1 MKNKT
6 KVVLIFLFLSV
17 FIMAIL
23 SEGQKAK
30 WKGTIEEKDGV
41 KVIKNPKTPLYGEIE
56 LELEVDLSIG
66 GEDVDENYM
75 FRRVSDI
82 EVDEEGNIY
91 VLDSRE
97 CRIQIYDKDGK
108 YLKTIGRKGEGPGE
122 FQRAGR
128 MTLGTKDKLYVDEY
142 KKIIIFG
149 NDGTF
154 EKNVNT
160 DFHISSY
167 LVTKEENFLGWSRI
181 RTEKGTSFDV
191 ILIDPS
197 GKRIDTI
204 ASFPDPSVVLTK
216 AVSGG
221 GAISVGG
228 SPPYSPGLFFCPLSD
243 ELGIYGYSA
252 EYKLCVV
259 NSSGEI
265 VHIIE
270 KDEKRQP
277 TSRKEE
283 NEYLEKM
290 IERSKERGGIQW
302 SMGDLRKLHGFAKY
316 KPFFSLIINDDE
328 GNIYLAKPK
337 PVVKEEEDTYFDFFN
352 KEGYYLYK
360 IKIPEISPKVIKK
373 GYLYTFRQDEDT
385 GYYKIERYKIKN
397 WGQVNKGI

>member
-6 KVVLIFLFLSV
+6 KVILIFLFLSF
-17 FIMAIL
+17 FIIAI
-23 SEGQKAK
+23 SSGEQKTE
-30 WKGTIEEKDGV
+30 WKGIVEEEDGV
-41 KVIKNPKTPLYGEIE
+41 KVIKNPKEPLYGDIK
-56 LELEVDLSIG
+56 LELEVDLTIG

-128 MTLGTKDKLYVDEY
+128 MTLSAKGKLYVNEY

-149 NDGTF
+149 EDGTF

-160 DFHISSY
+160 DFHLSFY
-167 LVTKEENFLGWSRI
+167 LVTKEENFLGWSFI
-181 RTEKGTSFDV
+181 RTEEGTTLDV
-191 ILIDPS
+191 ILIDSS

-204 ASFPDPSVVLTK
+204 ASFPDPSVVLRK

-221 GAISVGG
+221 GAISVVG

-243 ELGIYGYSA
+243 ELGIYGYSS
-252 EYKLCVV
+252 EYKLSVV

-290 IERSKERGGIQW
+290 IERSKGRGGIQW
-302 SMGDLRKLHGFAKY
+302 SKGDLRKLHGFAKY
-316 KPFFSLIINDDE
+316 KPFFSLIMNDDE
-328 GNIYLAKPK
+328 GHIFLAKPK
-337 PVVKEEEDTYFDFFN
+337 SVVKKEEDTYFDFFN

-360 IKIPEISPKVIKK
+360 IKIHEISPKVIKK
-373 GYLYTFRQDEDT
+373 GYLYTYRQDEDT

-397 WGQVNKGI
+397 WGQVKKGI

>member
-1 MKNKT
+1 MKYKT

-30 WKGTIEEKDGV
+30 WEGTIEEKDGV

-56 LELEVDLSIG
+56 LELEVDLVIG

-91 VLDSRE
+91 VLDSGE

-128 MTLGTKDKLYVDEY
+128 MTLSAKGKLYVNEY
-142 KKIIIFG
+142 KKIIIFSE
-149 NDGTF
+149 DGTF

-167 LVTKEENFLGWSRI
+167 LVTKEENFLGWAYI
-181 RTEKGTSFDV
+181 RTEKGRTFDV
-191 ILIDPS
+191 ILVDSS

-204 ASFPDPSVVLTK
+204 ASFPDPSVFLTK
-216 AVSGG
+216 STSGG

-228 SPPYSPGLFFCPLSD
+228 SPPYSPGLFFSPLSD
-243 ELGIYGYSA
+243 ELGIYGYSS
-252 EYKLCVV
+252 EYKLGVV

-265 VHIIE
+265 VRVIE

-290 IERSKERGGIQW
+290 IERSKGGGIQW
-302 SMGDLRKLHGFAKY
+302 SRGDLRKLHGFAKY
-316 KPFFSLIINDDE
+316 KPFFSLIMNDDE
-328 GNIYLAKPK
+328 GHIFLAKPK

-352 KEGYYLYK
+352 MEGYYLYK
-360 IKIPEISPKVIKK
+360 IKIHEISPKVIKK
-373 GYLYTFRQDEDT
+373 GCLYTYIQDEDT

-397 WGQVNKGI
+397 WDKIKAGI

>member
-17 FIMAIL
+17 FIIAIL

-30 WKGTIEEKDGV
+30 WEGTLEEKDGV
-41 KVIKNPKTPLYGEIE
+41 KVIKNPNTPLYGEIE
-56 LELEVDLSIG
+56 LELEKDLVIG
-66 GEDVDENYM
+66 GEDVDENSM

-91 VLDSRE
+91 VLDSGE

-128 MTLGTKDKLYVDEY
+128 MTLDAKGKLYVNEY
-142 KKIIIFG
+142 KKIIIFEE
-149 NDGTF
+149 DGTF

-160 DFHISSY
+160 DFHLSSY

-181 RTEKGTSFDV
+181 RTEKGNTLDV
-191 ILIDPS
+191 ILVDSS

-302 SMGDLRKLHGFAKY
+302 AMGDLRKLHGFAKY

-337 PVVKEEEDTYFDFFN
+337 SVVKEEEDTYFDFFN

>member
-1 MKNKT
+1 MKNRT

-17 FIMAIL
+17 FIIAIS

-30 WKGTIEEKDGV
+30 WEGTIEKEDGV
-41 KVIKNPKTPLYGEIE
+41 KIIKNPKTPLYGEIE
-56 LELEVDLSIG
+56 LELEVDLVIG

-97 CRIQIYDKDGK
+97 CRIQKYDKNGR

-122 FQRAGR
+122 FQRPGR
-128 MTLGTKDKLYVDEY
+128 ITFDARRKLYVDEY
-142 KKIIIFG
+142 KKIIIFEE
-149 NDGTF
+149 DGTF

-160 DFHISSY
+160 DFHVSSY
-167 LVTKEENFLGWSRI
+167 LVTKEGKFLGWSRI
-181 RTEKGTSFDV
+181 RTEKGSSFDV
-191 ILIDPS
+191 ILVDS
-197 GKRIDTI
+197 NGKKVETV
-204 ASFPDPSVVLTK
+204 ASFPDPIVVVTK
-216 AVSGG
+216 SASGG
-221 GAISVGG
+221 VSMSRGG
-228 SPPYSPGLFFCPLSD
+228 SPPYSPGLFFCSLSD
-243 ELGIYGYSA
+243 ELGIYGYSS

-265 VHIIE
+265 VHVIE
-270 KDEKRQP
+270 KDEKRQS

-290 IERSKERGGIQW
+290 IERSKGGGIQW
-302 SMGDLRKLHGFAKY
+302 SRGDLKKLYGFAKY
-316 KPFFSLIINDDE
+316 KPFFSLIMNDDE

-360 IKIPEISPKVIKK
+360 IKIHKISPKVIKK
-373 GYLYTFRQDEDT
+373 GCLYTFRQDEDT

-397 WGQVNKGI
+397 WDQVKKRI

>member
-6 KVVLIFLFLSV
+6 KVVLFFLFLSV

-23 SEGQKAK
+23 SEGQKTK

-75 FRRVSDI
+75 FRRVSGI
-82 EVDEEGNIY
+82 EVNKEGNIF

-122 FQRAGR
+122 FQRALR
-128 MTLGTKDKLYVDEY
+128 MTLDSKGKLYVNEY
-142 KKIIIFG
+142 KKIIIFEE
-149 NDGTF
+149 DGTF

-160 DFHISSY
+160 DFHLSFY
-167 LVTKEENFLGWSRI
+167 LVTKEDNFLGWSFI
-181 RTEKGTSFDV
+181 RTEEGNTLDV
-191 ILIDPS
+191 ILIDSS
-197 GKRIDTI
+197 GKRTDTI
-204 ASFPDPSVVLTK
+204 ASFPDPSVVLRK
-216 AVSGG
+216 SVSGG
-221 GAISVGG
+221 GTISVMR
-228 SPPYSPGLFFCPLSD
+228 SPPYSPGLFFCQLSD

-252 EYKLCVV
+252 EYKLGVV

-283 NEYLEKM
+283 NEYFEKI
-290 IERSKERGGIQW
+290 IERSKRQGGIQW
-302 SMGDLRKLHGFAKY
+302 SRGDLRKLHGFAKY
-316 KPFFSLIINDDE
+316 KPFFTLIMNDDE
-328 GNIYLAKPK
+328 GHIFLAKPK
-337 PVVKEEEDTYFDFFN
+337 PVVKKEEDTYFDFFN

-360 IKIPEISPKVIKK
+360 IKIHEISPKVIHK

-397 WGQVNKGI
+397 WDQVKKGI

>member
-1 MKNKT
+1 
-6 KVVLIFLFLSV
+6 
-17 FIMAIL
+17 MAI
-23 SEGQKAK
+23 SSGEQKAK
-30 WKGTIEEKDGV
+30 WKGTLEEKDGV
-41 KVIKNPKTPLYGEIE
+41 KVIKNPEKPLYGDIE

-66 GEDVDENYM
+66 GDDVDENYM

-97 CRIQIYDKDGK
+97 CRIQKYDKDGK
-108 YLKTIGRKGEGPGE
+108 FFKTIGRKGEGPGE

-128 MTLGTKDKLYVDEY
+128 MTLDAKEKLYVNEY

-149 NDGTF
+149 EDGTF
-154 EKNVNT
+154 EKNINT
-160 DFHISSY
+160 DYFIISY
-167 LVTKEENFLGWSRI
+167 LVTKEENFLGWSYI
-181 RTEKGTSFDV
+181 RTEEGTTLDV
-191 ILIDPS
+191 ILIDSS

-221 GAISVGG
+221 GAISVTG

-290 IERSKERGGIQW
+290 IERSKGRGGIQW
-302 SMGDLRKLHGFAKY
+302 SKGDLRKLHGFAKY
-316 KPFFSLIINDDE
+316 KPFFSLIMNDDE
-328 GNIYLAKPK
+328 GHIFLAKPK
-337 PVVKEEEDTYFDFFN
+337 SVVKKEEDTYFDFFN

-360 IKIPEISPKVIKK
+360 IKIHEISPKVIKK
-373 GYLYTFRQDEDT
+373 GYLYTYRQDEDT

-397 WGQVNKGI
+397 WGQVKKGI

>member
-30 WKGTIEEKDGV
+30 WEGTIEEKDGV
-41 KVIKNPKTPLYGEIE
+41 KIIKNPEKPLYGEID
-56 LELEVDLSIG
+56 LELEVDLTIG

-82 EVDEEGNIY
+82 EVDVGGNIY

-128 MTLGTKDKLYVDEY
+128 MNLSAKDKLYVDEY
-142 KKIIIFG
+142 KKIIIF
-149 NDGTF
+149 DKDRTF

-160 DFHISSY
+160 DFHLSSY
-167 LVTKEENFLGWSRI
+167 LVTKEGNFLGWSFI
-181 RTEKGTSFDV
+181 RTEKGNTLDV
-191 ILIDPS
+191 ILIDS
-197 GKRIDTI
+197 DGKKIDTI

-228 SPPYSPGLFFCPLSD
+228 RPPYSPGLFFCPLSD

-252 EYKLCVV
+252 EYKLGLV

-290 IERSKERGGIQW
+290 IERSKGRGGIQW

-337 PVVKEEEDTYFDFFN
+337 SVVKEEEDTYFDFFN
-352 KEGYYLYK
+352 MEGYYLYK
-360 IKIPEISPKVIKK
+360 IKIHEISPKVIKK
-373 GYLYTFRQDEDT
+373 GCLYTFRQDEDT

-397 WGQVNKGI
+397 WDQVKKGI

>member
-6 KVVLIFLFLSV
+6 KTVLFILFFSV
-17 FIMAIL
+17 LIMAIL

-30 WKGTIEEKDGV
+30 WEGTIEKEDGV

-56 LELEVDLSIG
+56 LELEKDLVIG
-66 GEDVDENYM
+66 GEDVNENYM

-82 EVDEEGNIY
+82 EIDEEGNIY

-128 MTLGTKDKLYVDEY
+128 MTLSAKGKLYVNEY
-142 KKIIIFG
+142 KKIIIFSE
-149 NDGTF
+149 DGTF

-160 DFHISSY
+160 DFHLSSY
-167 LVTKEENFLGWSRI
+167 LVTNEENFLGWSFI
-181 RTEKGTSFDV
+181 RTEEGNTLDV
-191 ILIDPS
+191 ILIDSS

-228 SPPYSPGLFFCPLSD
+228 SPPYSPGLLFCPLSD
-243 ELGIYGYSA
+243 ELGIYGYST
-252 EYKLCVV
+252 EYKLGVV

-265 VHIIE
+265 VFIIE

-290 IERSKERGGIQW
+290 IERSKGGGIQW
-302 SMGDLRKLHGFAKY
+302 SRGDLRKLHGFAKY
-316 KPFFSLIINDDE
+316 KPFFSLIMNDDE
-328 GNIYLAKPK
+328 GHIFLAKPK

-360 IKIPEISPKVIKK
+360 IKIHEISPKVIKK

-385 GYYKIERYKIKN
+385 GYYIIERYKIKN
-397 WGQVNKGI
+397 WGQVNKKI

>member
-1 MKNKT
+1 M
-6 KVVLIFLFLSV
+6 
-17 FIMAIL
+17 
-23 SEGQKAK
+23 
-30 WKGTIEEKDGV
+30 
-41 KVIKNPKTPLYGEIE
+41 PPLYGEIE
-56 LELEVDLSIG
+56 LKLEVDLVIG

-91 VLDSRE
+91 VLDSGE

-128 MTLGTKDKLYVDEY
+128 MTLSAKGKLYVNEY
-142 KKIIIFG
+142 KKFIIFEE
-149 NDGTF
+149 DGTF

-160 DFHISSY
+160 DFHLSSY
-167 LVTKEENFLGWSRI
+167 LVTKEENFLGWGFI
-181 RTEKGTSFDV
+181 RTEKGSSFDV
-191 ILIDPS
+191 ILIDSS

-243 ELGIYGYSA
+243 DLGIYGYSA
-252 EYKLCVV
+252 EYRLGVV

-265 VHIIE
+265 VHVIE

-290 IERSKERGGIQW
+290 IERSKGGGIQW
-302 SMGDLRKLHGFAKY
+302 SVGDLRKLHGFAKY
-316 KPFFSLIINDDE
+316 KPFFSLIMNDDE
-328 GNIYLAKPK
+328 GNIYLSKPK
-337 PVVKEEEDTYFDFFN
+337 SVVKEEEDTYFDFFN

-360 IKIPEISPKVIKK
+360 IKIHEISPKVIKK
-373 GYLYTFRQDEDT
+373 GCLYTFRQDEDT

-397 WGQVNKGI
+397 WDQVKKGI

>member
-6 KVVLIFLFLSV
+6 KVVLFFLFLSV

-30 WKGTIEEKDGV
+30 WEGTIEEKDGV
-41 KVIKNPKTPLYGEIE
+41 KVIKNPKISLYGEIN
-56 LELEVDLSIG
+56 LELEVDLTIG

-75 FRRVSDI
+75 FTRVSDI

-128 MTLGTKDKLYVDEY
+128 TALSTKGKLYVNEY

-149 NDGTF
+149 KDGTF

-160 DFHISSY
+160 DFHLSSY
-167 LVTKEENFLGWSRI
+167 LVTKEEKFLGWSRI

-191 ILIDPS
+191 ILIDSS

-204 ASFPDPSVVLTK
+204 SSFPDPSVILAK
-216 AVSGG
+216 AAPGG
-221 GAISVGG
+221 GAISVMG

-252 EYKLCVV
+252 EYKLYVV

-283 NEYLEKM
+283 NEYLEKR
-290 IERSKERGGIQW
+290 IERSKGLGGIQW
-302 SMGDLRKLHGFAKY
+302 SRGDLRKLHGFAKY
-316 KPFFSLIINDDE
+316 KPFFSLIMNDDM
-328 GNIYLAKPK
+328 GHIFLAKPK
-337 PVVKEEEDTYFDFFN
+337 SVVKKEEDTYFDFFN

-360 IKIPEISPKVIKK
+360 IKIHEISPKVIKK
-373 GYLYTFRQDEDT
+373 GCLYTFRQDEDT

-397 WGQVNKGI
+397 WGQIKKGI